1 MNTRVIVMTIAF
13 ATITIVLNPAISG
26 VGVPFPPLPSLIYNI
41 WEIAIIAAF
50 LLMGF
55 KSGISIAILNS
66 VFLFAVYPGP
76 SNSIF
81 AIGNSVAVT
90 SMMIGIY
97 VANRFTR
104 KNRQEERS
112 FVVRKITFS
121 TILAMLLRVV
131 VMAPIMFAIL
141 HYGILVPKIPDSI
154 TIAIVLPIQAVFNI
168 TIALYSIPVGFF
180 VAKVISRNLK
190 LGNEI

>member
-1 MNTRVIVMTIAF
+1 MNTRAIAMTIVF
-13 ATITIVLNPAISG
+13 AAITIVLNPAISG

-81 AIGNSVAVT
+81 AIGNTVAAS
-90 SMMIGIY
+90 SMMVGIY
-97 VANRFTR
+97 IADRVTR
-104 KNRQEERS
+104 KNSQEEKTFRI
-112 FVVRKITFS
+112 RKIALS
-121 TILAMLLRVV
+121 TILAILLRVV

-141 HYGILVPKIPDSI
+141 HYGILAPKISDSI
-154 TIAIVLPIQAVFNI
+154 IITLVLPIQAVFNI
-168 TIALYSIPVGFF
+168 TIALYTIPVGFF
-180 VAKVISRNLK
+180 VAKVVSRNLK
-190 LGNEI
+190 VGNEI

>member
-1 MNTRVIVMTIAF
+1 MNTRAIAMTIVF
-13 ATITIVLNPAISG
+13 AAITIVLNPAISG

-81 AIGNSVAVT
+81 AIGNTVAAS
-90 SMMIGIY
+90 SMMVGIY
-97 VANRFTR
+97 IANRVTR
-104 KNRQEERS
+104 KNSQEEKS
-112 FVVRKITFS
+112 FGIRKIALS

-141 HYGILVPKIPDSI
+141 HYGILAPKISDSI
-154 TIAIVLPIQAVFNI
+154 IITIVLPIQAVFNI
-168 TIALYSIPVGFF
+168 TIALYTIPVGFF
-180 VAKVISRNLK
+180 VAKVVSRNLK
-190 LGNEI
+190 VGNEI

>member
-1 MNTRVIVMTIAF
+1 MNTRAIAMTVAF
-13 ATITIVLNPAISG
+13 AAITIVLNPAISG
-26 VGVPFPPLPSLIYNI
+26 VGVPFPFLPSLIYNI

-76 SNSIF
+76 SHSIF
-81 AIGNSVAVT
+81 AIGNTVAAS
-90 SMMIGIY
+90 SMMVGIY
-97 VANRFTR
+97 IAERLTR
-104 KNRQEERS
+104 KNSQEERP
-112 FVVRKITFS
+112 FGVRKITLS

-141 HYGILVPKIPDSI
+141 HYGILAPKIPDSLII
-154 TIAIVLPIQAVFNI
+154 TIVLPIQAVFNI
-168 TIALYSIPVGFF
+168 TMALYTIPVGFLL
-180 VAKVISRNLK
+180 AKLVNRNLK
-190 LGNEI
+190 VGKEI

>member
-1 MNTRVIVMTIAF
+1 MNTRAIAMTIVF
-13 ATITIVLNPAISG
+13 AAITIVLNPAISG

-76 SNSIF
+76 SHSIF
-81 AIGNSVAVT
+81 AIGNAIAAS
-90 SMMIGIY
+90 SMMAGIY
-97 VANRFTR
+97 IANRFTR
-104 KNRQEERS
+104 KNSQEERS
-112 FVVRKITFS
+112 FGIRKIALS

-141 HYGILVPKIPDSI
+141 HYGILAPKIPDSYI
-154 TIAIVLPIQAVFNI
+154 IAVVLPIQAVFNI
-168 TIALYSIPVGFF
+168 TIALYTIPVGFF
-180 VAKVISRNLK
+180 VAKVVSRNLK
-190 LGNEI
+190 VGNEI

>member
-1 MNTRVIVMTIAF
+1 MNTRAIAMTIVF
-13 ATITIVLNPAISG
+13 AAITIVLNPAISG

-81 AIGNSVAVT
+81 AIGNTVAAS
-90 SMMIGIY
+90 SMMVGIY
-97 VANRFTR
+97 IADRVTR
-104 KNRQEERS
+104 KNSQEEKT
-112 FVVRKITFS
+112 FGIRKIALS

-141 HYGILVPKIPDSI
+141 HYGILAPKISDSI
-154 TIAIVLPIQAVFNI
+154 IITIVLPIQAVFNI
-168 TIALYSIPVGFF
+168 TIALYTIPVGFF
-180 VAKVISRNLK
+180 VAKVVSRNLK
-190 LGNEI
+190 VGNKI

>member
-1 MNTRVIVMTIAF
+1 MNIRAIAMTIAF
-13 ATITIVLNPAISG
+13 AAITIVLNPAISG
-26 VGVPFPPLPSLIYNI
+26 VGVPFPPIPSLIYNI

-81 AIGNSVAVT
+81 AVGNTVAAS
-90 SMMIGIY
+90 SMMVGICI
-97 VANRFTR
+97 ANRFTR
-104 KNRQEERS
+104 KNSQEEKS
-112 FVVRKITFS
+112 FGVRQIMFS

-141 HYGILVPKIPDSI
+141 HYGILVPEIPDSFI
-154 TIAIVLPIQAVFNI
+154 IAVVLPIQAVFNI
-168 TIALYSIPVGFF
+168 TIALYTVPVGFLL
-180 VAKVISRNLK
+180 AKVVNRNLK
-190 LGNEI
+190 VGNEI

>member
-1 MNTRVIVMTIAF
+1 MNTSAIAMTIAF
-13 ATITIVLNPAISG
+13 AAITIVLNPAISG
-26 VGVPFPPLPSLIYNI
+26 VGVPFPPIPFLIYNI

-76 SNSIF
+76 SKSIF
-81 AIGNSVAVT
+81 AIGNAIAAS
-90 SMMIGIY
+90 SMMVGIY
-97 VANRFTR
+97 IANRFTR
-104 KNRQEERS
+104 KNSQEEKS
-112 FVVRKITFS
+112 FGVRTITLS

-131 VMAPIMFAIL
+131 VMAPIMFVIL
-141 HYGILVPKIPDSI
+141 HYGILVPKIPDSY

-168 TIALYSIPVGFF
+168 TIALYTIPVGFF
-180 VAKVISRNLK
+180 VAKVVSRNLK
-190 LGNEI
+190 VGNEI

>member
-1 MNTRVIVMTIAF
+1 MNTRAIAMAIVF
-13 ATITIVLNPAISG
+13 AAITIVLNPAISG

-81 AIGNSVAVT
+81 AIGNTVAAS
-90 SMMIGIY
+90 SMMVGIY
-97 VANRFTR
+97 IADRVTR
-104 KNRQEERS
+104 KNSQEEKT
-112 FVVRKITFS
+112 FGIRKIALS

-141 HYGILVPKIPDSI
+141 HYGILAPKISDSI
-154 TIAIVLPIQAVFNI
+154 IITIVLPIQAVFNI
-168 TIALYSIPVGFF
+168 TIALYTIPVGFF
-180 VAKVISRNLK
+180 VAKVVSRNLK
-190 LGNEI
+190 VGNEV

>member
-1 MNTRVIVMTIAF
+1 MNTRAIAMTIVF
-13 ATITIVLNPAISG
+13 AAITIVLNPAISG

-81 AIGNSVAVT
+81 AIGNTVAAS
-90 SMMIGIY
+90 SMMVGIY
-97 VANRFTR
+97 IADRVTR
-104 KNRQEERS
+104 KNSQEEKTFRI
-112 FVVRKITFS
+112 RKIALS

-141 HYGILVPKIPDSI
+141 HYGILAPKISDSI
-154 TIAIVLPIQAVFNI
+154 IITLVLPIQAVFNI
-168 TIALYSIPVGFF
+168 TIALYTIPVGFF
-180 VAKVISRNLK
+180 VAKVVSRNLK
-190 LGNEI
+190 VGNEI

>member
-1 MNTRVIVMTIAF
+1 MNTRAIAMTIVF
-13 ATITIVLNPAISG
+13 AAITIVLNPAISG

-81 AIGNSVAVT
+81 AIGNTVAAS
-90 SMMIGIY
+90 SMMVGIY
-97 VANRFTR
+97 IADRVTR
-104 KNRQEERS
+104 KNSQEEKTFRI
-112 FVVRKITFS
+112 RKIALS

-141 HYGILVPKIPDSI
+141 HYGILAPKISDSI
-154 TIAIVLPIQAVFNI
+154 IITLVLPIQAVFNI
-168 TIALYSIPVGFF
+168 TIALYTIPVGFF
-180 VAKVISRNLK
+180 VAKVVSRNLK
-190 LGNEI
+190 VGNKI

>member
-1 MNTRVIVMTIAF
+1 MNTRAIAMAIVF
-13 ATITIVLNPAISG
+13 AAITIVLNPAISG

-50 LLMGF
+50 FLMGF

-81 AIGNSVAVT
+81 AIGNTVAAS
-90 SMMIGIY
+90 SMMVGIY
-97 VANRFTR
+97 IADRVTR
-104 KNRQEERS
+104 KNSQEEKT
-112 FVVRKITFS
+112 FGIRKIALS

-141 HYGILVPKIPDSI
+141 HYGILAPKISDSI
-154 TIAIVLPIQAVFNI
+154 IITLVLPIQAVFNI
-168 TIALYSIPVGFF
+168 TIALYTIPVGFF
-180 VAKVISRNLK
+180 VAKVVSRNLK
-190 LGNEI
+190 VGNKI

>member
-1 MNTRVIVMTIAF
+1 MNTRAIAMAIVF
-13 ATITIVLNPAISG
+13 AAITIVLNPAISG

-81 AIGNSVAVT
+81 AIGNTVAAS
-90 SMMIGIY
+90 SMMVGIY
-97 VANRFTR
+97 IADRVTR
-104 KNRQEERS
+104 KNSQEEKT
-112 FVVRKITFS
+112 FGIRKIALS

-141 HYGILVPKIPDSI
+141 HYGILAPKISDSI
-154 TIAIVLPIQAVFNI
+154 IITLVLPIQAVFNI
-168 TIALYSIPVGFF
+168 TIALYTIPVGFF
-180 VAKVISRNLK
+180 VAKVVSRNLK
-190 LGNEI
+190 VGNEI

>member
-1 MNTRVIVMTIAF
+1 MNTRAIAMTIVF
-13 ATITIVLNPAISG
+13 AAITIVLNPAISG

-81 AIGNSVAVT
+81 AIGNTVAAS
-90 SMMIGIY
+90 SMMVGIY
-97 VANRFTR
+97 IADRVTR
-104 KNRQEERS
+104 KNSQEKKT
-112 FVVRKITFS
+112 FWIRKIALS

-141 HYGILVPKIPDSI
+141 HYGILAPKISDSI
-154 TIAIVLPIQAVFNI
+154 IITIVLPIQAVFNI
-168 TIALYSIPVGFF
+168 TIALYTIPVGFF
-180 VAKVISRNLK
+180 VAKVVSRNLK
-190 LGNEI
+190 VGNKI

>member
-1 MNTRVIVMTIAF
+1 MNTRAIAMAIVF
-13 ATITIVLNPAISG
+13 AAITIVLNPAISG

-81 AIGNSVAVT
+81 AIGNTVAAS
-90 SMMIGIY
+90 SMMVGIY
-97 VANRFTR
+97 IADRVTR
-104 KNRQEERS
+104 KNSQEEKT
-112 FVVRKITFS
+112 FGIRKIALS

-141 HYGILVPKIPDSI
+141 HYGILAPKISDSI
-154 TIAIVLPIQAVFNI
+154 IITLVLPIQAVFNI
-168 TIALYSIPVGFF
+168 TIALYTIPVGFF
-180 VAKVISRNLK
+180 VAKVVSRNLK
-190 LGNEI
+190 VGNKI

>member
-1 MNTRVIVMTIAF
+1 MNTRAIAMAIVF
-13 ATITIVLNPAISG
+13 AAITIVLNPAISG

-81 AIGNSVAVT
+81 AIGNTVAAS
-90 SMMIGIY
+90 SMMVGIY
-97 VANRFTR
+97 IANRVTR
-104 KNRQEERS
+104 KNSQEEKS
-112 FVVRKITFS
+112 FGIRKIALS

-141 HYGILVPKIPDSI
+141 HYGILAPKISDSI
-154 TIAIVLPIQAVFNI
+154 IITIVLPIQAVFNI
-168 TIALYSIPVGFF
+168 TIALYTIPVGFF
-180 VAKVISRNLK
+180 VAKVVSRNLK
-190 LGNEI
+190 VGNEI

>member
-1 MNTRVIVMTIAF
+1 MNTRAIAMTIVF
-13 ATITIVLNPAISG
+13 AAITIVLNPAISG

-81 AIGNSVAVT
+81 AIGNTVAAS
-90 SMMIGIY
+90 SMMVGIY
-97 VANRFTR
+97 IADRVTR
-104 KNRQEERS
+104 KNSQEEKT
-112 FVVRKITFS
+112 FGIRKIALS

-141 HYGILVPKIPDSI
+141 HYGILAPKISDSI
-154 TIAIVLPIQAVFNI
+154 IITLVLPIQAVFNI
-168 TIALYSIPVGFF
+168 TIALYTIPVGFF
-180 VAKVISRNLK
+180 VAKVVSRNLK
-190 LGNEI
+190 VGNKI

>member
-1 MNTRVIVMTIAF
+1 MNTRAIAMTIAF

-81 AIGNSVAVT
+81 AIGNAVAAS
-90 SMMIGIY
+90 SMMVGIY
-97 VANRFTR
+97 IANRFTR
-104 KNRQEERS
+104 KNSREERS
-112 FVVRKITFS
+112 FGIRRITLS
-121 TILAMLLRVV
+121 TVLAMLLRVV
-131 VMAPIMFAIL
+131 VMAPIMFVIL
-141 HYGILVPKIPDSI
+141 HYGILAPKIPDSTI
-154 TIAIVLPIQAVFNI
+154 IAIVLPIQAVFNI

-180 VAKVISRNLK
+180 VAKVLGRNLK
-190 LGNEI
+190 VGNEI